1 MFGFCY
7 SWVEGTKAIFFWK
20 FKSPRFGGRAMRK
33 NQDIRKLLE
42 SKRVHHY
49 EVAAEMGVDRTTFSR
64 WMQKE
69 MSAERKDSIRE
80 AVKKV
85 LSVDE

>member
-1 MFGFCY
+1 
-7 SWVEGTKAIFFWK
+7 
-20 FKSPRFGGRAMRK
+20 MRH
-33 NQDIRKLLE
+33 NQDIRDLMSK
-42 SKRVHHY
+42 KRVHHY
-49 EVAAEMGVDRTTFSR
+49 EVADEMGVDRTTFSR

-85 LSVDE
+85 LSEDE

>member
-1 MFGFCY
+1 
-7 SWVEGTKAIFFWK
+7 
-20 FKSPRFGGRAMRK
+20 MRH
-33 NQDIRKLLE
+33 NQDIRDLMRQKK
-42 SKRVHHY
+42 SNIHY
-49 EVAAEMGVDRTTFSR
+49 EVADEMGVDRTTFSR

-85 LSVDE
+85 LSEDE